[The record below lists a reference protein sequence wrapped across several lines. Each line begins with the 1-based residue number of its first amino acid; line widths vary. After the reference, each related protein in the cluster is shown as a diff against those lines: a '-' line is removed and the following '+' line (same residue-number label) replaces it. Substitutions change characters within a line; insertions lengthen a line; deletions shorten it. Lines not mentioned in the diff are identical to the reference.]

1 MRRQLEH
8 VQLEWLFDFGD
19 IPALSTL
26 SFWSDVVLGLKLSMT
41 LNEQTTDESVVIME
55 WSDNWDDLHIRPKII
70 HRSIPKTSRK
80 SANIKESQSGNSNS
94 NTVGAFQ
101 LGSGKK
107 RKGKGGKKK
116 VQFGLANAEQQF
128 D

>member
-55 WSDNWDDLHIRPKII
+55 WSDNWDDLHIRPKVI
-70 HRSIPKTSRK
+70 HRSVSKTARK
-80 SANIKESQSGNSNS
+80 SGNGRDSNNS

-101 LGSGKK
+101 LGGGKK
-107 RKGKGGKKK
+107 KKDKGKRKK
-116 VQFGLANAEQQF
+116 VQFGVTNAEEQF